1 MNQELRFAAT
11 TPALFGLSIGSGEKS
26 TSFDGGGGVGELDLV
41 SRCDRRPTD
50 SRHKSPFCRILPSSC
65 NELVTPSESKCLPLT
80 INGRWGPLLDW
91 RIWGYLRLVMTAE
104 KLKWISSVSIQ
115 AHMLCK
121 VIVLLQELIVYFEL
135 NFKPCVYL
143 FDTSFTNQKP

>member
-11 TPALFGLSIGSGEKS
+11 TPALFGLSIESGEKS
-26 TSFDGGGGVGELDLV
+26 TSFDGGGGGVGELDLV
-41 SRCDRRPTD
+41 SRCDRRPMD

-91 RIWGYLRLVMTAE
+91 RIWGDLRLIMTAE
-104 KLKWISSVSIQ
+104 KWKRIRFLHEQDII
-115 AHMLCK
+115 C
-121 VIVLLQELIVYFEL
+121 
-135 NFKPCVYL
+135 
-143 FDTSFTNQKP
+143 